1 MPTLVECVCE
11 GMVWRMRVHNA
22 KFRVINGE
30 FRRARLAPPYIWDD
44 FPVREKYSLRSTLL
58 ISQGFVICFIP
69 YLGKYVVRDC
79 EGESEIL
86 RSEGR
91 VVLKVL
97 GSYSSQYK
105 AAQSLREKKWGEA
118 KLYEIEGSLEYPYK
132 MRLRETKEITKDVLG
147 DDMMVIIQE

>member
-22 KFRVINGE
+22 KFRGISE
-30 FRRARLAPPYIWDD
+30 EIKKARLSPPYIWDE

-58 ISQGFVICFIP
+58 VSQGFMICFVP
-69 YLGKYVVRDC
+69 YLGRYVVRDS

-118 KLYEIEGSLEYPYK
+118 KLYEIEGSLENPYK
-132 MRLRETKEITKDVLG
+132 MRLKETKELAKDVLG